1 MKREYRAQVQKAIDE
16 LKQENKLNG
25 HTWKVTT
32 DGLKWSYL
40 DIEFVI
46 VWDEESNMLKGF
58 VKPATSLS
66 LATLWVEAGEKYAD
80 CGSLEEAYYKIT
92 KMLINTANY
101 KY

>member
-46 VWDEESNMLKGF
+46 VWNEESKMLKAYD
-58 VKPATSLS
+58 KNNLQLS
-66 LATLWVEAGEKYAD
+66 LAIIWVEAEEEFAD
-80 CGSLEEAYYKIT
+80 CDTLEEAYYKIT
-92 KMLINTANY
+92 KMLIKTANHLY
-101 KY
+101 